1 MNEHFIKPFN
11 SMHNFSVFNV
21 TKEFTIQLHGEDILV
36 DRGLYLAD
44 GSTRAESKRQLD
56 SGQNHIGYDPE
67 HTVVT
72 TIYDIDNPKSYM
84 GEYYSMDSSEA
95 VENGADK
102 IRGSIRLLE
111 MSLTSKK
118 GLSGQWGTA
127 LNASYPGE
135 TDTDRYLKMGY
146 FKYQILMLDE
156 HSMWNTTEKELQ
168 TQHFYCACF
177 MAAKMYSQSSEQ
189 ETKFKNII
197 TKLSRLDKHT
207 IKTGE
212 PKWSG
217 STALIYQLVY
227 GALPKDPGK
236 EWYPIE
242 NHKRTGLSTWNPVIS
257 FLLYCLELEMQDKRL
272 DHVKGF
278 KESNWKNL
286 YTETKEEMESYFPT
300 RVV

>member
-1 MNEHFIKPFN
+1 MNNIIQNAIETSVPNVSINPKTHIDDILILPPVHCQRDHVRRVKKMNEHFIKPFN

-156 HSMWNTTEKELQ
+156 HSMWNTTEK
-168 TQHFYCACF
+168 
-177 MAAKMYSQSSEQ
+177 
-189 ETKFKNII
+189 
-197 TKLSRLDKHT
+197 
-207 IKTGE
+207 
-212 PKWSG
+212 
-217 STALIYQLVY
+217 
-227 GALPKDPGK
+227 
-236 EWYPIE
+236 
-242 NHKRTGLSTWNPVIS
+242 
-257 FLLYCLELEMQDKRL
+257 
-272 DHVKGF
+272 
-278 KESNWKNL
+278 
-286 YTETKEEMESYFPT
+286 
-300 RVV
+300 